1 MNTKHRTIQTTSTGS
16 PAPANSTTADAGKLL
31 LRVSVGMLVLLH
43 GLFKITHGVG
53 FVSAMFERAGLPG
66 TLGYLSYIGE
76 VVAPLMM
83 VLGVGTRAGAAVVS
97 VTMLVALGLVHMGQ
111 LFALTPQGGWALE
124 LQGLFLFGAMAV
136 ALLGAGRYSVMKP
149 SRFN

>member
-1 MNTKHRTIQTTSTGS
+1 MNTKHRTIQTTTAAT
-16 PAPANSTTADAGKLL
+16 PIPNHSTTDDAGKLL
-31 LRVSVGMLVLLH
+31 LRVSVGILVLLH

-83 VLGVGTRAGAAVVS
+83 VLGLGARVGAAVVS
-97 VTMLVALGLVHMGQ
+97 VTMLVALGLVHMGD
-111 LFALTPQGGWALE
+111 LFALTKQGGWALE
-124 LQGLFLFGAMAV
+124 LQGLYLFGALAV